1 MDANGTH
8 ASYIT
13 HHNGPQYFGYIS
25 NNPKMRSQLHGLE
38 DFFSAVEHKTL
49 PKKGGV
55 FFVKGGY
62 QNIFNLKPGDPDA
75 TVQKNFLGDDD
86 HPAYSDAQISEA
98 MVVEAINKIAASPYW
113 SQSAIIITWD
123 DSEGDYD
130 HVPPP
135 LRTYGPDN
143 SLISNGPRVPF
154 LLISPYA
161 RTHYIAH
168 AQGSQSSVV
177 KFIDTL
183 FNLPPLALLPDE
195 FECTQVGERE
205 FGQKDLGPEDALT
218 PGVTDLLG
226 AFSPSRLIGK
236 ADPLPPYYVTVSEAL
251 VQTLPQAGDSAVVS
265 TWE

>member
-25 NNPKMRSQLHGLE
+25 NNPKMNQQLHGLG
-38 DFFSAVEHKTL
+38 DFFTAVDDQSL
-49 PKKGGV
+49 PRQGGV

-62 QNIFNLKPGDPDA
+62 TNLFNLKPGDPDS

-98 MVVEAINKIAASPYW
+98 MVAEAINKIAKSPYW

-130 HVPPP
+130 HLQPP

-143 SLISNGPRVPF
+143 SSDHQWAARSLYRDFAVCSHPLYFSRPRQPIV
-154 LLISPYA
+154 
-161 RTHYIAH
+161 
-168 AQGSQSSVV
+168 GG
-177 KFIDTL
+177 
-183 FNLPPLALLPDE
+183 
-195 FECTQVGERE
+195 QVH
-205 FGQKDLGPEDALT
+205 
-218 PGVTDLLG
+218 
-226 AFSPSRLIGK
+226 
-236 ADPLPPYYVTVSEAL
+236 
-251 VQTLPQAGDSAVVS
+251 
-265 TWE
+265 